1 MRIASAIQHCFVYI
15 DAVMHIGGELNL
27 LALFHA
33 CQWSYTSFA
42 NRTRMSTLRGFKHAN
57 MVMHIIRELNLS
69 ACAVSSMSIAMH
81 IVRKRIPIS
90 AASQRI
96 SQRGVLRADVLAVL
110 RAVAGDELI
119 CEELR
124 RDALNQLPRARVQQ
138 RHVRVEP

>member
-1 MRIASAIQHCFVYI
+1 M
-15 DAVMHIGGELNL
+15 
-27 LALFHA
+27 LAPFHA

-42 NRTRMSTLRGFKHAN
+42 NRTRMSALCDFKHAN
-57 MVMHIIRELNLS
+57 MVMHIIRKLNLS

-81 IVRKRIPIS
+81 IVRKRIPFS

-110 RAVAGDELI
+110 CAVAGYEFV

-124 RDALNQLPRARVQQ
+124 RDALNQLPRAIVQQ
-138 RHVRVEP
+138 RHMRVEP